1 MKFLFVLPLHYAI
14 VTNRSIHLRNQSAV
28 LDVVRG
34 EVMPRIEYLKD
45 AWETEQLLES
55 LSPPVRN
62 WFKDKFP
69 DFTDPQKLAIPHILH
84 GEHLLLCSPTGSGK
98 TLTAFLS
105 IIDDL
110 VRKSLEGGL
119 EGHVHCIY
127 ISPIKALANDIQKNL
142 IGPLTEIREKYLP
155 GRAKEITVGLRT
167 GDTPQKE
174 RERMLRKPPHILI
187 TTPESLGLAL
197 ASKRFRP
204 LLSELRWM
212 IIDEMHS
219 LVPTKRGTH
228 LSLSLSLMDSVIESE
243 VQRIGISAT
252 MEPLEDVAEFLVSSD
267 SREGEG
273 EQQKVCIAK
282 VSGSRKL
289 DLDIILPTP
298 RFSSLPVKEILEH
311 NVDRIKEIVEAHTTT
326 LVFVNT
332 RQMTETVVQKLKI
345 AGTAGVEGHHGSM
358 DKAIRLD
365 VEQRLKYGKLRCVVS
380 SSSLEMGIDIGSV
393 DCVVQVGSPGSI
405 ATALQRIGRAGHQVG
420 GLPRARLLPTSPQDL
435 LEIVAL
441 QNGILRG
448 SMDLLKFPQNG
459 LDVLAQF
466 LIGLTIIQEWDI
478 DDGYELVIKS
488 WPYRNL
494 PYDDYIE
501 VLDLLEEERRIWVDW
516 EENRFGKRG
525 YAQMVY
531 FTNIG
536 TIAPDNN
543 YLVFTAD
550 GTLVGQLSSGFV
562 ASLRNG
568 DVFLLGGST
577 FRVSSVQGTR
587 VNVTSATGYRPTIPS
602 WAGEANS
609 RTNELSYE
617 VLDILE
623 RSAVQNRLGRDI
635 RPILTDVY
643 GLNKPVANSLANY
656 LDEHCATTFQVP
668 SKDRII
674 VEQIKSSPL
683 PTYIVTTCRGRAF
696 NLALGYLFAGIAV
709 RDNIIINEI
718 SFDENGFMIKL
729 SHEVEI
735 KKIPELFRDGS
746 SREVLTRYMLD
757 SQLFAKRFREVS
769 SRSMLNPRRIGA
781 DEVSPK
787 QFQNKAEQI
796 LRKHRQMDDSVLI
809 REAMNEI
816 MNMDLEMNELSD
828 FITRMDDEDVR
839 IVHRKVKMPSPLG
852 MTLFMSSFED
862 LLSLRTRAYLI
873 KDIDP
878 EILRRLLGARSLA
891 TDLDRENLSKY
902 YQDKVAI
909 PDSAIGLL
917 RLMDMGGGL
926 EKSLTHPLYSEKLK
940 SVDLETIESWVYELA
955 ERGLITKVRNTGH
968 NQIDDKWFSERMAGV
983 HGTLG
988 CLAVSGASEMEDL
1001 RGLYT
1006 GGLTYEMGINFK
1018 SGKPSEWKETH
1029 LSDPMDCLRLKLLD
1043 MLGSEGPQTLDILVD
1058 RLPFP
1063 KGQVEAVLQELEMRN
1078 LVSIGFF
1085 TQTEDGEYI
1094 LRVDEYRITGGKV
1107 EVVDYRTLQ
1116 TLILNKSF
1124 KKFDE
1129 PSEAIR
1135 NLLLVQRR
1143 DELLHR
1149 VKDYRFR
1156 DWKDIKHDPDIING
1170 RLLHNRV
1177 GYTMEDQIPLVL
1189 GLRGDPWL
1197 GPLEEELLEKIPKG
1211 GMSRAELFED
1221 YPKGKDNA
1229 HIQRSLK
1236 SALANLE
1243 RQLIIGKK
1251 YVELPN
1257 RKRSLAIFHRIHDK
1271 VKPMDF
1277 ANAVKSLIER
1287 IGPVRLHT
1295 LRFFVS
1301 RPVEELAETLRDLE
1315 NAGKIARVVALQPDP
1330 TDYYSSHKDAEKL
1343 ISPMVEDR
1351 QMRILSQSDPFCSR
1365 FIQEV
1370 RLILKQGWYHPV
1382 FKGVDPVGRIL
1393 MFIVNDYLE
1402 IKDINIPH
1410 SYLDEFKDTFNQLL
1424 ENYKDRLIDVSV
1436 IHAFNGVP
1444 VHDCDDNVQQI
1455 LEDLGF
1461 QSMGDGER
1469 YIRGGVVQPMPRKQ
1483 INRSLFHHHSLHQ
1496 KSRHENETM
1505 ALEHINELRDD
1516 FALRGRC
1523 EMFRVDLK
1531 SMAAAHRLHQGTNLR
1546 GHLVWARM
1554 DHFQKLLTI
1563 RNVSAP
1569 EEDEDILQFFR
1580 EHHDPGIFMERH
1592 AMRRAEF
1599 RKLIS
1604 PLVRSGHLVQDYRG
1618 GFKTVEIIRDS
1629 DLWEIKRDY
1638 LKDLVE
1644 NYPVLTLKQVERL
1657 AGSPFSAEEI
1667 SDVMREFQED
1677 GTLIKGFLV
1686 DDQQDVCWGQLN
1698 LLDESST
1705 ISKSRDIVIPPSDP
1719 LIHYFGSLLRERFGF
1734 GSAYLVFHREE
1745 PIAAFK
1751 ANTREGVIHITDFV
1765 GDSELEK
1772 EALRVMKE
1780 FAWEHDM
1787 PLRGKLY
1794 ERLRTR

>member
-1 MKFLFVLPLHYAI
+1 
-14 VTNRSIHLRNQSAV
+14 
-28 LDVVRG
+28 
-34 EVMPRIEYLKD
+34 MPRIEYIED
-45 AWETEQLLES
+45 PWETEQLLER

-69 DFTDPQKLAIPHILH
+69 DFTDPQKLAIPRILN
-84 GEHLLLCSPTGSGK
+84 GEHILLCSPTGSGK

-110 VRKSLEGGL
+110 VRRSLDGTLESKS
-119 EGHVHCIY
+119 VQCVY

-155 GRAKEITVGLRT
+155 GRAKEIKVGLRT

-174 RERMLRKPPHILI
+174 RQRMLRNPPHILI
-187 TTPESLGLAL
+187 TTPESLALAL
-197 ASKRFRP
+197 ASKHFRP
-204 LLSELRWM
+204 LLNNLKWM
-212 IIDEMHS
+212 IMDELHS

-228 LSLSLSLMDSVIESE
+228 LSLSLALMDTVIESD

-252 MEPLEDVAEFLVSSD
+252 MEPLEAVAEFLVASDTRESD
-267 SREGEG
+267 SEP
-273 EQQKVCIAK
+273 QSVSIAK
-282 VSGSRKL
+282 VSGSREL

-298 RFSSLPVKEILEH
+298 RFSSLPVKDILEH

-345 AGTAGVEGHHGSM
+345 AGTEGVEGHHGSM
-358 DKAIRLD
+358 DKSIRLD
-365 VEQRLKYGKLRCVVS
+365 VEQRLKNGRLRCVVS

-420 GLPRARLLPTSPQDL
+420 GLPRARFLPTSPQDL
-435 LEIVAL
+435 LEVVAL

-466 LIGLTIIQEWDI
+466 MIGLTIIREWDI
-478 DDGYELVIKS
+478 DEGYELVTAA

-501 VLDLLEEERRIWVDW
+501 VLDLLEEERRVWVDW

-525 YAQMVY
+525 YAQMIY
-531 FTNIG
+531 YTNVG

-543 YLVFTAD
+543 YLVFTSD
-550 GTLVGQLSSGFV
+550 GTMVGQLSSGFV
-562 ASLRNG
+562 ASMRNG

-577 FRVSSVQGTR
+577 YRVSTIQGTR
-587 VNVTSATGYRPTIPS
+587 VNVTPATGYRPTIPS

-609 RTNELSYE
+609 RSNELSYE

-623 RSAVQNRLGRDI
+623 HASTMNRMNFDVRTL
-635 RPILTDVY
+635 LTDVY
-643 GLNKPVANSLANY
+643 KLNKPVSNALANY

-668 SKDRII
+668 SRDRILI
-674 VEQIKSSPL
+674 EQVVTSPL

-709 RDNIIINEI
+709 RDNIIVNEI

-735 KKIPELFRDGS
+735 KKIPELFKDDS
-746 SREVLTRYMLD
+746 SREVLKRYMLD

-787 QFQNKAEQI
+787 QFQNRAEQI
-796 LRKHRQMDDSVLI
+796 LRAHRQMEDSVVI

-816 MNMDLEMNELSD
+816 MNSDLEMEQLAD
-828 FITRMDDEDVR
+828 FIGRMDSEDVR
-839 IVHRKVKMPSPLG
+839 LVHRKVKMPSPLG

-891 TDLDRENLSKY
+891 TDLDRERLAKY
-902 YQDKVAI
+902 YQDKVAV
-909 PDSAIGLL
+909 PNSATGLL

-940 SVDLETIESWVYELA
+940 SIGFDKLRGWVHELA
-955 ERGLITKVRNTGH
+955 ERGLITKVRSTGH
-968 NQIDDKWFSERMAGV
+968 SKIDDKWFSERMAGV

-1001 RGLYT
+1001 RELYT
-1006 GGLTYEMGINFK
+1006 GGLTYEMGVNF
-1018 SGKPSEWKETH
+1018 SNGIPSKWKETY
-1029 LSDPMDCLRLKLLD
+1029 LSDPIDCLRLKLID
-1043 MLGSEGPQTLDILVD
+1043 MLGSEGPRKLEDLVE

-1094 LRVDEYRITGGKV
+1094 LRVDEYRITGGQV

-1116 TLILNKSF
+1116 THILHKSF
-1124 KKFDE
+1124 RKFDE
-1129 PSEAIR
+1129 PADAIR

-1143 DELLHR
+1143 DEMLHR

-1156 DWKDIKHDPDIING
+1156 DWKDIKHDQDIING

-1197 GPLEEELLEKIPKG
+1197 GSLEEELIEKIPKE
-1211 GMSRAELFED
+1211 GMSRAELFEG
-1221 YPKGKDNA
+1221 YPKGKDNQ

-1236 SALANLE
+1236 SALGNLE
-1243 RQLIIGKK
+1243 RQLLIGKK
-1251 YVELPN
+1251 YVQLPN
-1257 RKRSLAIFHRIHDK
+1257 RKRSLAIFHRIHER
-1271 VKPMDF
+1271 VKPMKFDE
-1277 ANAVKSLIER
+1277 AVKSLIER

-1315 NAGKIARVVALQPDP
+1315 NSGKIVRVVALQPDP
-1330 TDYYSSHKDAEKL
+1330 TDYYSSHGDAEEL
-1343 ISPMVEDR
+1343 LSPMAEDR
-1351 QMRILSQSDPFCSR
+1351 TMRILSQSDPFCSR
-1365 FIQEV
+1365 FIHEV

-1393 MFIVNDYLE
+1393 MFVVNDYLE

-1410 SYLDEFKDTFNQLL
+1410 SYLDEFKVTFNELL
-1424 ENYKDRLIDVSV
+1424 ENYRDRLVDVSV

-1444 VHDCDDNVQQI
+1444 VHDCDENVQQI
-1455 LEDLGF
+1455 LSDLDF
-1461 QSMGDGER
+1461 ESMGDGER

-1483 INRSLFHHHSLHQ
+1483 INRSIFHHHSLHQ

-1505 ALEHINELRDD
+1505 ALEHLNELRDD

-1523 EMFRVDLK
+1523 EMYRVDLK

-1554 DHFQKLLTI
+1554 SHFQKLLTI

-1580 EHHDPGIFMERH
+1580 EHHDPTIFMERY
-1592 AMRRAEF
+1592 AMKRAEF

-1604 PLVRSGHLVQDYRG
+1604 PLMRSGHLIQDYRG
-1618 GFKTVEIIRDS
+1618 GFKTVEPIRNS

-1638 LKDLVE
+1638 LRDLVKD
-1644 NYPVLTLKQVERL
+1644 YPVITLKQVERL

-1667 SDVMREFQED
+1667 SDVMREFEDD

-1686 DDQQDVCWGQLN
+1686 DDMHDVCWGRLD
-1698 LLDESST
+1698 LLDESNSL
-1705 ISKSRDIVIPPSDP
+1705 SRSRDLVIPPSGP
-1719 LIHYFGSLLRERFGF
+1719 LIHYYGSLLRERFGY

-1745 PIAAFK
+1745 PVAAFK

-1765 GDSELEK
+1765 GDSDLEK

-1787 PLRGKLY
+1787 PLKGKFY